1 MLQKEN
7 KTHGGN
13 SVYDLRHTVCH
24 KHTFYGF
31 LILKKCKYI
40 SHQKQN
46 NWLITRNLITVCV
59 WHSYT
64 PQAICIIKIK
74 EKNTK
79 IINLQQVYR
88 KVAPNQKIQYDS
100 YHNIP
105 AFNIKG
111 IQAKCQMVQ
120 YNKKCYQRLDQFSVS
135 YSFQS

>member
-31 LILKKCKYI
+31 LILKNANI
-40 SHQKQN
+40 FH
-46 NWLITRNLITVCV
+46 TRNRTTGWSRETLSLCV
-59 WHSYT
+59 FVHSHT

-88 KVAPNQKIQYDS
+88 KVAPN
-100 YHNIP
+100 
-105 AFNIKG
+105 
-111 IQAKCQMVQ
+111 
-120 YNKKCYQRLDQFSVS
+120 
-135 YSFQS
+135 